1 MSYLDFDR
9 LHALDP
15 HAFQAQSPYPWINPE
30 GLLTPD
36 GYQRLAE
43 SLPEV
48 SQFTPLFGIK
58 RAHGQLSHDR
68 YGLDYSPSLQLE
80 PAWQEFID
88 ELASSTYQRFVCR
101 MFGVR
106 SLELSFHWHYTPS
119 GCSVSPHCDAKHK
132 LGSHIFYFNTEAD
145 WNPAWGG
152 ETLILDDGGRFD
164 RRSAP
169 QLADF
174 DRLITSQSLGNRS
187 LLFQRT
193 KNSWHGI
200 RALDCPEGQ
209 LRKVFI
215 VVINRYSALDRMR
228 RLFGGKLKGYE

>member
-9 LHALDP
+9 LGTLDP
-15 HAFQAQSPYPWINPE
+15 HAFQAQTPYPWINPE

-36 GYQRLAE
+36 GYQRLVD

-48 SQFTPLFGIK
+48 SQFAPRFGVK

-68 YGLDYSPSLQLE
+68 YGLEYSPSLQLA

-88 ELASSTYQRFVCR
+88 ELTSSTYQRFVCR

-106 SLELSFHWHYTPS
+106 AVDLRFHWHYTPR
-119 GCSVSPHCDAKHK
+119 GCSVSPHCDAQHK
-132 LGSHIFYFNTEAD
+132 LGSHIFYFNAD

-169 QLADF
+169 QFEDF
-174 DRLITSQSLGNRS
+174 DRLLTPQALGNRS
-187 LLFQRT
+187 LLFERK
-193 KNSWHGI
+193 KNSWHGV
-200 RALDCPEGQ
+200 RPLGCPEGQ

-215 VVINRYSALDRMR
+215 VVINRYSALDRIR
-228 RLFGGKLKGYE
+228 RLFGGKSKGYE